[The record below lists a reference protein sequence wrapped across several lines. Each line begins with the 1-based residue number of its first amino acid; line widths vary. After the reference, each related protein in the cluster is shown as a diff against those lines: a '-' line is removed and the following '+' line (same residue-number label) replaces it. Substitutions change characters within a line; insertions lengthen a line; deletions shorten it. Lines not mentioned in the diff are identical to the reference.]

1 MVCVEEE
8 SGGVMESC
16 NKGLFLV
23 ANFGEKTLQKVSKKW
38 WKPKIKLELNK
49 PNKVGKGLSLVYVQ
63 GLFDL

>member
-23 ANFGEKTLQKVSKKW
+23 ANFGEKTLQKVSEKW
-38 WKPKIKLELNK
+38 WKQNIKLELNK
-49 PNKVGKGLSLVYVQ
+49 TQ
-63 GLFDL
+63 